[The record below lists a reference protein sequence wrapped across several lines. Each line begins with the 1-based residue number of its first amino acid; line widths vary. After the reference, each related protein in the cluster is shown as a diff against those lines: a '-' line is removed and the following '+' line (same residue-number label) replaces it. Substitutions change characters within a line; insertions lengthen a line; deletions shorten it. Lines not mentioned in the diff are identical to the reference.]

1 MSELNIL
8 VVEDEPVMQERLVD
22 MLYQA
27 GASHVVAHEDAAGA
41 RKAFGQSPFQII
53 LLDLGLPD
61 GNGHELMEEFKAVH
75 KDQHIVLVTADDS
88 IESIQKAISA
98 GANGYVVKPY
108 SQEKIHD
115 VVNNYVMVHGGEID
129 MVKGLSRRH

>member
-1 MSELNIL
+1 MSELKIL
-8 VVEDEPVMQERLVD
+8 VVEDEQIMQERLVE
-22 MLYQA
+22 MLYHA
-27 GASHVVAHEDAAGA
+27 GASKVEACEDVAGA
-41 RKAFGQSPFQII
+41 RKAFAETRFQIL

-61 GNGHELMEEFKAVH
+61 GNGHELMEEFKAIH

-108 SQEKIHD
+108 SQEKIYD
-115 VVNNYVMVHGGEID
+115 VVNNYVMVHGGEED
-129 MVKGLSRRH
+129 VVEGLNRRH

>member
-1 MSELNIL
+1 MRELNIL
-8 VVEDEPVMQERLVD
+8 VVEDEAVMQERLVD

-27 GASHVVAHEDAAGA
+27 GASHVVALEDAAGA
-41 RKAFGQSPFQII
+41 RSAFGQSAFQII

-61 GNGHELMEEFKAVH
+61 GNGHELMEEFKAVNR
-75 KDQHIVLVTADDS
+75 DQHIVLVTADDS

-108 SQEKIHD
+108 SQEKIYD
-115 VVNNYVMVHGGEID
+115 VINNYVMVHGGETD

>member
-1 MSELNIL
+1 MSELKIL

-22 MLYQA
+22 MLYRA
-27 GASHVVAHEDAAGA
+27 GGSKIVACEDATGA
-41 RKAFGQSPFQII
+41 RKAFDDSSFQII

-61 GNGHELMEEFKAVH
+61 GNGHELMEEFKA
-75 KDQHIVLVTADDS
+75 KREDQHIVLVTADDS

-115 VVNNYVMVHGGEID
+115 VVNNYVMVHGGD
-129 MVKGLSRRH
+129 ANMVKGLNRRH

>member
-1 MSELNIL
+1 MSELKIL
-8 VVEDEPVMQERLVD
+8 VVEDEQIMQERLVE
-22 MLYQA
+22 MLYHA
-27 GASHVVAHEDAAGA
+27 GASKVEACEDVAGA
-41 RKAFGQSPFQII
+41 RKAFAKTRFQIL

-61 GNGHELMEEFKAVH
+61 GNGHELMEEFKAIY

-115 VVNNYVMVHGGEID
+115 VVNNYVMVHGGEED
-129 MVKGLSRRH
+129 VVEGLNRRH